1 MQAMKINEIIGIIY
15 FIGCIAAAIVALIQC
30 KELKNSGEVEPQH
43 KLIPFVAIFSWC
55 WVGLYI
61 IDKFDKNK

>member
-1 MQAMKINEIIGIIY
+1 MQTMEINEIIGIIY
-15 FIGCIAAAIVALIQC
+15 FIGCIAAAIVALRQC

-43 KLIPFVAIFSWC
+43 KLIPFVAMFSWC

-61 IDKFDKNK
+61 IDKFSKDK